1 MVISYRESED
11 AALVRLAQDD
21 DSRAFDELVRRYQ
34 GRVYRL
40 SRGILRH
47 EDDAAEAL
55 QDTFLSAYRNLKN
68 FRAESTFS
76 TWLYRIATN
85 ASLMRC
91 RKRRGNHVSIEQ
103 PEGRNGDVEPLQLP
117 DWSAQPLEVLLTAET
132 RAVMEAGIQR
142 LPVDL
147 RTVFV
152 LRDIECLPNAEVSK
166 ILALSVPA
174 VKSRLHRGR
183 LFLRDWMARYFNDQV
198 MPGPSG
204 PTGQPRRGL
213 GELTGRAAW

>member
-1 MVISYRESED
+1 MIISYRESED
-11 AALVRLAQDD
+11 AALVRFAQDD

-34 GRVYRL
+34 SRVYRL
-40 SRGILRH
+40 SCGILRH

-55 QDTFLSAYRNLKN
+55 QDTFLSAYRDLKN

-76 TWLYRIATN
+76 TWLFRIATN
-85 ASLMRC
+85 ASLMKYH
-91 RKRRGNHVSIEQ
+91 KRRGNHVSLDQ
-103 PEGRNGDVEPLQLP
+103 PESQNGDTAPLQMP
-117 DWSAQPLEVLLTAET
+117 DWSAQPLEALLTAET
-132 RAVMEAGIQR
+132 RGVMEAGIQR

-152 LRDIECLPNAEVSK
+152 LRDIERIPNAEVSA
-166 ILALSVPA
+166 ILELSVPA

-183 LFLRDWMARYFNDQV
+183 VFLRDWMARYFNDQV
-198 MPGPSG
+198 MPSASH
-204 PTGQPRRGL
+204 PTGQSPRRL